1 MKSRSVRF
9 VVLLLAGLM
18 ALALASFAQSDRAAI
33 VGTTVD
39 QNGAV
44 VPGAGVKIT
53 NVDTNATVDVTS
65 DSEGRFVTGLVLKIG
80 NYTVEA
86 TKTGYKKAVVKGIV
100 LNIGDSR
107 SIELKMSVGGA
118 GEVVEVTA
126 SGVQLESETSSR
138 GDVITGRQIT
148 ELPLRDRN
156 FTNLATLSPGVNR
169 ASSGLGVDAQFYNQ
183 GDPNAGNIPGGSDS
197 RGSTE
202 SARFS
207 RSGGASISA
216 NGLKPTNNNF
226 TLDGVDNN
234 EPQFGTIGVF
244 PNPDAIAEFK
254 TETSVGKAESG
265 RGGANVNVTYQS
277 GTNTWHGSGYF
288 YGQRD
293 ALNATHPIIKLNR
306 VVLQNQGKTQAQ
318 AEALQPK
325 SQIEVNEYGGTLG
338 GPIIKNRTFFFGA
351 FLLQRNSIPNAFTS
365 AVPTAKSRVGDF
377 SEFLGAAQGATSGYT
392 CPNGVQTTVP
402 NINPLTGAPPRNG
415 AVYDPNTAV
424 SLVVPLPV
432 CGAGYTVTQ
441 TWAQPFAGNIIP
453 NLQSRTDFSSQAFK
467 MFAGYPLPTINVNNP
482 DNNNPN
488 YFGVRGNQEQIDSF
502 DLKGD
507 QRFGEKNLLTGRF
520 SKSDQTRKRANFFP
534 GLPTAGFGAGNEVGN
549 TRQVAIN
556 DTHTFKPTLLNEF
569 RFGWTQID
577 IGIFNCGVGGACGV
591 SPTYCK
597 DIGVP
602 NCNTAGLIDSGGMLT
617 GGFGN
622 GFFEF
627 LGDGGLFRA
636 KSNNYY
642 IADSVTIVSGRHTW
656 KAGVEIRPR
665 FIDTIDGGRSGGLKG
680 NFAYGD
686 GGVSATGGSNG
697 AANPIGAGNA
707 QANALL
713 SVPIGLSVGKVL
725 GNSPFQLRTTE
736 WSFFVQD
743 DWKYNSQLTF
753 NLGVRY
759 DVFPPPR
766 EASGRLSNYDPTT
779 GTLVLAKGSGDRIQN
794 TDTNNF
800 GVRLGAAYAFGK
812 ERQFVLRGGYGRFFA
827 LDGTDYPPLIRN
839 APFTTSYFFPAGAY
853 NPNGSNNSLKTGIP
867 AITVVN
873 PPVLT
878 AASGLTVFTTQPTQA
893 TPTIDSW
900 NATWQW
906 QFAKN
911 YLLDLGYVGT
921 RSVNLLATRQIGS
934 NFNGL
939 GSATDSTGARINDAR
954 AYENRA
960 PANYHALQ
968 AKLERR
974 YANGLQFTSA
984 FTWSHNID
992 QVSDSF
998 RAAGD
1003 QRGGNIASPINPLDF
1018 SRDRGNSILD
1028 RRYVSVTNVIYDLP
1042 FGKGKTYGS
1051 NAGPALDALIGGW
1064 QMNTVFNGSA
1074 GQPFTVLSNGTVAM
1088 QVSDP
1093 FANLASGQYINYNAF
1108 KPVNSTGPANNG
1120 ASCVNNLAGNQ
1131 VCFGNI
1137 RRGQFRGPA
1146 FFRTDFSIFKNTTFY
1161 EKYKVQLGM
1170 EFFNIFNNDNK
1181 VVPNNDLGNG
1191 PTALTGF
1198 GYFGNALPPRT
1209 VQFRAKFIF

>member
-44 VPGAGVKIT
+44 VPGAKVKIT

-107 SIELKMSVGGA
+107 SLELKMTVGGA

-126 SGVQLESETSSR
+126 SGVQLETETSSR

-183 GDPNAGNIPGGSDS
+183 GDPNAGNVPGGSDS

-365 AVPTAKSRVGDF
+365 AVPTAKSRIGDF
-377 SEFLGAAQGATSGYT
+377 SEFTNPVRDPATG
-392 CPNGVQTTVP
+392 
-402 NINPLTGAPPRNG
+402 I
-415 AVYDPNTAV
+415 
-424 SLVVPLPV
+424 
-432 CGAGYTVTQ
+432 
-441 TWAQPFAGNIIP
+441 PFPGNIIP
-453 NLQSRTDFSSQAFK
+453 NLQGRTDFSSQAFK
-467 MFAGYPLPTINVNNP
+467 MFAGYPLPTINVINP

-488 YFGVRGNQEQIDSF
+488 FFGVRGNAEQIDSF

-549 TRQVAIN
+549 TRQIAIN

-569 RFGWTQID
+569 RFGWTSID

-636 KSNNYY
+636 KSSNYY
-642 IADSVTIVSGRHTW
+642 IADSLTIVTGRHTW
-656 KAGVEIRPR
+656 KTGVEIRPR
-665 FIDTIDGGRSGGLKG
+665 FIDTMDGGRSGGLKG

-686 GGVSATGGSNG
+686 TNT
-697 AANPIGAGNA
+697 GNA
-707 QANALL
+707 QADALL
-713 SVPIGLSVGKVL
+713 STPIGLNVGKVL
-725 GNSPFQLRTTE
+725 GDKPFELRTTE

-759 DVFPPPR
+759 DVFPPVR

-779 GTLVLAKGSGDRIQN
+779 GTLVLASGSGDRIQN
-794 TDTNNF
+794 TDTNNV

-839 APFTTSYFFPAGAY
+839 APFTTSYFFPGGAY
-853 NPNGSNNSLKTGIP
+853 NPNGSTNSLKTGIP
-867 AITVVN
+867 VINVVN

-878 AASGLTVFTTQPTQA
+878 AASGLTVFTTQPTQV

-911 YLLDLGYVGT
+911 YLLDIGYVGT
-921 RSVNLLATRQIGS
+921 RSVNLLATRQIGT

-998 RAAGD
+998 RASGD
-1003 QRGGNIASPINPLDF
+1003 QRGGNIAGPINPLEF

-1051 NAGPALDALIGGW
+1051 NASDALNALIGGW
-1064 QMNTVFNGSA
+1064 QVNTVFNGSA
-1074 GQPFTVLSNGTVAM
+1074 GQPFTVVANGTVAQ

-1093 FANLASGQYINYNAF
+1093 FANLAPGQYINRNAF
-1108 KPVNSTGPANNG
+1108 LAVNSTGPANNG

-1131 VCFGNI
+1131 VCFGNV

-1191 PTALTGF
+1191 NTPLTGF